1 MAQIQP
7 FRGLRFTEKAG
18 DIGALTCPPYDII
31 SEEQRQEYLRE
42 NPCNVIRL
50 ELPREGEDP
59 YQQAG
64 ETLRCW
70 MEEGLLRQ
78 DTQPALY
85 IYEEEFRSGVTEGEV
100 KKVKGFI
107 CRVKAEPF
115 SKGVVLPHEETL
127 SKAKQDRLN
136 LMKATGCN
144 FSQIYSLYMD
154 EEHVT
159 RERID
164 NLSKDTPRYEFS
176 DGLVTH
182 RLWIVNDPVAI
193 NAICEDFADR
203 KLYIADGHH
212 RYETAVN
219 FSNYCHENGIAPEGG
234 EADYVM
240 MMLVDMEHEGLVV
253 FPTHRLVR
261 DLDSFNAQAVL
272 EGCREHF
279 EVVEMEDISQIEASL
294 KAQYDAGK
302 KAFAFYAGGEGW
314 YLLTLRDISV
324 MAELLPD
331 KSAASQGLDVT
342 VLHSLV
348 LEKLMGIDKE
358 NMANQKNLTYTRSME
373 EALESV
379 EKGESQCAFLLN
391 PTRVTEIRDVA
402 AAGEK
407 MPQKSTYFYPKLI
420 TGLVMNRMDL

>member
-1 MAQIQP
+1 MAEIQP

-31 SEEQRQEYLRE
+31 SEEQRQAYLQG

-64 ETLRCW
+64 ETLRRW
-70 MEEGLLRQ
+70 MEEELLRQ

-85 IYEEEFRSGVTEGEV
+85 IYEEEFRSAVTEGEV

-164 NLSKDTPRYEFS
+164 NLSKDPPRYEFN

-182 RLWIVNDPVAI
+182 RMWIVNDPVAI

-261 DLDSFNAQAVL
+261 DLENFDAQTVL
-272 EGCREHF
+272 EGCREH
-279 EVVEMEDISQIEASL
+279 
-294 KAQYDAGK
+294 
-302 KAFAFYAGGEGW
+302 
-314 YLLTLRDISV
+314 
-324 MAELLPD
+324 LPD

-379 EKGESQCAFLLN
+379 QNGQSQCAFLLN